1 METEHVVQEKKV
13 VDSQDPTTFDVK
25 SYRAGYAVGAED
37 SRRKHFWLGAATVAA
52 LGLLAKLAFK

>member
-1 METEHVVQEKKV
+1 MDTNENEKPV
-13 VDSQDPTTFDVK
+13 VDSQDPRTFDVK

-37 SRRKHFWLGAATVAA
+37 SKRKHFWLGAGTIAV